1 MSYET
6 RKLPK
11 KTIVIISII
20 IALGVFIFIW
30 LEVLKNQKFNEVL
43 SDLGHKDIKN
53 LKVVNRINVEDNM
66 TLIDKL
72 ENGTRLNYE
81 DGVKL
86 FDLDVLTLG
95 DYANKIRVAKHQKK
109 TYFNIN
115 RHINPTNICKDVCQF
130 CAYSASRK
138 NPDQYT
144 LSHEEI
150 LETVKNSSKNGI
162 KEVHIVSAHNPH
174 TGLEWYMDI
183 FKKIKKDFPN
193 IHIKAL
199 TAAEIHFL
207 STQYNLSYEEL
218 IDTMIKSG
226 VDSMPGGGAEI
237 FDEKVRKRICGG
249 KVSSEQWLEIHKLWH
264 NKGKKSNAT
273 MLFGHIE
280 TRENR
285 VDHILR
291 LRELQ
296 DITGGFNAFIPLVF
310 QTENNY
316 LKVKEPVTAN
326 EILKTYSVS
335 RILLDNIPNIKAYW
349 ATSTVK
355 LALIAQEFG
364 ANDVD
369 GTIEKES
376 IQSAAG
382 AKSKHGVAQN
392 EFVDLIKNS
401 GFIPVERDSVYNE
414 LKIY

>member
-1 MSYET
+1 
-6 RKLPK
+6 
-11 KTIVIISII
+11 
-20 IALGVFIFIW
+20 
-30 LEVLKNQKFNEVL
+30 
-43 SDLGHKDIKN
+43 
-53 LKVVNRINVEDNM
+53 M
-66 TLIDKL
+66 TLEEKL
-72 ENGTRLNYE
+72 EKNIRLDFE

-86 FDLDVLTLG
+86 YDLDVITLG
-95 DYANKIRVAKHQKK
+95 YYANKIREQKHQKK

-130 CAYSASRK
+130 CAYSATRK
-138 NPDQYT
+138 NPNQYT
-144 LSHEEI
+144 LTHEEMI
-150 LETVKNSSKNGI
+150 QTVRDSSKNGI

-174 TGLEWYMDI
+174 TGLQWYMDI
-183 FKKIKKDFPN
+183 FKKIKKEFPS

-207 STQYNLSYEEL
+207 SSEYNLSYEEL
-218 IDTMIKSG
+218 IDTMIQSG

-237 FDEKVRKRICGG
+237 FDEKIRKRICGG
-249 KVSSEQWLEIHKLWH
+249 KVSSEDWLKIHELWH
-264 NKGKKSNAT
+264 KRGKKSNAT

-280 TRENR
+280 SKEHR

-296 DITGGFNAFIPLVF
+296 DKTGGFNAFIPLVF

-316 LKVKEPVTAN
+316 LKVKEPITAN
-326 EILKTYSVS
+326 EILKTYAIS
-335 RILLDNIPNIKAYW
+335 RLLLDNIPNIKAYW

-382 AKSKHGVAQN
+382 AKSKNGVAQN